1 MGLRDE
7 LGQVKEGYLADLL
20 LADGDPMKDLHLR
33 LSPLCSRTTTLPHR
47 PSGRWIYILLL
58 NFDDLMVIRA
68 EIDRYIDSRAVT
80 DARKRA

>member
-1 MGLRDE
+1 
-7 LGQVKEGYLADLL
+7 VFPNNHTPA
-20 LADGDPMKDLHLR
+20 
-33 LSPLCSRTTTLPHR
+33 SPLR
-47 PSGRWIYILLL
+47 RWIYILLL